1 MHPQKVHLWKS
12 GKRRVLA
19 ASLVACLGIA
29 TAGPVPWTEASY
41 SYFAENIKL
50 ETLLA
55 EFARSFSMSLSM
67 APELSGVVNGRFTS
81 DSPTEF
87 ITKLAGV
94 YGFVWY
100 THAGTLFISPSN
112 DLATKS
118 IALNSS
124 NIQNMR
130 KALTDLGVLDSRFGW
145 GELPDQGLALVSG
158 PTSYVNMIDSMV
170 RSLPTPAAPKVKVFR
185 LKHASAD
192 DRTIL
197 YRDKQITTPG
207 LVTVLRELITKQG
220 SGVAANEVLTIT
232 AEPLRAAS
240 SITSDQR
247 GSTPSAATGTAG
259 TMGAKR
265 PNNAVGSLNA
275 DTGQA
280 RGTIQSD
287 PRLNAIIIQDLPERM
302 TIYEKLIAELDVPTA
317 LIEIEAMIIDIN
329 TDRATELGINW
340 AGRTGST
347 ALGFGAL
354 SATPSPGTL
363 TIASAAANAAISTST
378 LLVDS
383 GNYLINQIR
392 ALETKG
398 EARIQSRPSV
408 LTTDNTGAVLD
419 LSETFYVR
427 VQGQFVATVT
437 PVTAGTTLRVTPRV
451 ISAENGNKLVQ
462 LTVDIED
469 GQIQSRQVDTL
480 PTVSRSSVSTQAIVK
495 QNETLLIAGYSTDQD
510 IVSDQKVPFLGDL
523 PGLGILFS
531 SKGRTTQ
538 KRDRLFLIR
547 PKIINTPEQFA
558 SSSSDI
564 SLVANQSQRLADTPH
579 PVASVSTPPKAAS
592 VSDRFIF
599 PVDDLFELE
608 KAVLLADG
616 EVKLANFTTKFKVAL
631 QDSDMLIAALSYTDS
646 RGPKDHNIGLALAR
660 ARAVKNYLV
669 SRGLNA
675 DLIKTEGRS
684 ELSSAAGN
692 SSPEEQVNNR
702 NVKSS
707 VLTIQLAQ
715 GLTAWEEGARVST
728 PDGVETNAR

>member
-1 MHPQKVHLWKS
+1 
-12 GKRRVLA
+12 
-19 ASLVACLGIA
+19 
-29 TAGPVPWTEASY
+29 
-41 SYFAENIKL
+41 
-50 ETLLA
+50 
-55 EFARSFSMSLSM
+55 
-67 APELSGVVNGRFTS
+67 VNGRFTS

-145 GELPDQGLALVSG
+145 GELPEQGLALVSG

-220 SGVAANEVLTIT
+220 AAASEVLTIT

-240 SITSDQR
+240 AITSDQK
-247 GSTPSAATGTAG
+247 GATPSAATGTAG
-259 TMGAKR
+259 TIGAKR
-265 PNNAVGSLNA
+265 SNNVVGGLNA

-302 TIYEKLIAELDVPTA
+302 IIYEKLIAELDVPTA

-329 TDRATELGINW
+329 TDRVTELGINW

-354 SATPSPGTL
+354 SAAPGPGSL
-363 TIASAAANAAISTST
+363 TIANAAANAAISTST

-392 ALETKG
+392 ALETRG

-408 LTTDNTGAVLD
+408 LTTDNTGAILD

-469 GQIQSRQVDTL
+469 GKIQSRQVDTL

-523 PGLGILFS
+523 PGLGLLFS

-547 PKIINTPEQFA
+547 PKIINMPEQFA

-564 SLVANQSQRLADTPH
+564 NLAANQSQLLADTPP
-579 PVASVSTPPKAAS
+579 PVASVATPSKATS
-592 VSDRFIF
+592 ISDRFIF
-599 PVDDLFELE
+599 RMDDIFEID
-608 KAVLLADG
+608 KAVLLAEG
-616 EVKLANFTTKFKVAL
+616 EAKLANFTTKFKVAL

-646 RGPKDHNIGLALAR
+646 RGFKDHNIGLALAR
-660 ARAVKNYLV
+660 ARAVKSYLV

-675 DLIKTEGRS
+675 GLIQTEGRS

-692 SSPEEQVNNR
+692 SSPEEQVSNR
-702 NVKSS
+702 NANSS

-715 GLTAWEEGARVST
+715 GLTVWEEGARVST